1 MNPAVARGLGLLAV
15 VAVIFA
21 AGFLFGWK
29 WQAVEFAEFRE
40 DGLTDALVDMAHAQ
54 VERDKIQ
61 RQFEAL
67 DARHTEEKRN
77 AEEREEQLLS
87 DIGAGRIRLSV
98 LASEC
103 RSNSETGST
112 GLDDGRV
119 RADLDPAHGER
130 VIRITREGDR
140 AIRALNG
147 LQDFVQRV
155 CLADGL

>member
-1 MNPAVARGLGLLAV
+1 MSPAVARGLGLLI
-15 VAVIFA
+15 VISAIFS

-29 WQAVEFAEFRE
+29 WQAVEYAEFRE
-40 DGLTDALVDMAHAQ
+40 DQVADALVDMAHAQ
-54 VERDKIQ
+54 VQRDKLQ
-61 RQFEAL
+61 KRFEAL
-67 DARHTEEKRN
+67 DARHTEAKRN

-103 RSNSETGST
+103 GASAEPGSG

-140 AIRALNG
+140 AIRALSA
-147 LQDFVQRV
+147 LQDYVRRV

>member
-21 AGFLFGWK
+21 TGFLFGWK
-29 WQAVEFAEFRE
+29 WQAVEYAEFRE

-54 VERDKIQ
+54 VQ
-61 RQFEAL
+61 RNKLQKDFEAL
-67 DARHTEEKRN
+67 DARHTEAKRN
-77 AEEREEQLLS
+77 AEEREAKLLS
-87 DIGAGRIRLSV
+87 DVGAGRIRLSV
-98 LASEC
+98 LASQC
-103 RSNSETGST
+103 RSNSETGAT

-140 AIRALNG
+140 AIRALSA
-147 LQDFVQRV
+147 LQEYVRRV
-155 CLADGL
+155 CLSNG